1 MAKITRKAIKE
12 GLSQIPMET
21 ILLGIGKET
30 KLTHKQKEFARKV
43 ALGSPKT
50 KAYRETYNTKASA
63 KVVGVDA
70 SKLASNPSVSLEIEA
85 YKVALETEKHRTPAQ
100 LKSLLIQ
107 QLVKHSLDEDF
118 PPAQRVK
125 CLELMGKLYEVGAF
139 EERKTTTIVHESA
152 KVKERLLSQLKSVM
166 NGNYISEI
174 QIDEG
179 DELLSEI
186 RTDPPGEG
194 GIEQPTTPPPAQTG
208 PSAGQPYIHTIPHN
222 ESALKTTE
230 PDSEKNMLVT
240 TSSKS
245 SSQDVDYIE
254 ESKVTG
260 TLSSENSEGGIAP
273 KGENVTESGT
283 NDHEK
288 EGTPHE
294 NCQEVVLGE
303 DIEMTPLDNMDKK
316 WGGGIK
322 K

>member
-12 GLSQIPMET
+12 GLNQIPMET

-50 KAYRETYNTKASA
+50 KAYRETYNTKGKATT
-63 KVVGVDA
+63 VGTDA
-70 SKLASNPSVSLEIEA
+70 SKLARNPLVSLEIEA
-85 YKVALETEKHRTPAQ
+85 YKIALESEKHRTPAQ

-166 NGNYISEI
+166 NGDYISEVKGKT
-174 QIDEG
+174 DEG
-179 DELLSEI
+179 DELLAEL
-186 RTDPPGEG
+186 RTDPPGET

-208 PSAGQPYIHTIPHN
+208 PVAGQSYTHINPHIQ
-222 ESALKTTE
+222 SATE
-230 PDSEKNMLVT
+230 TATLVD

-254 ESKVTG
+254 ESNVTG
-260 TLSSENSEGGIAP
+260 TLSSEIS
-273 KGENVTESGT
+273 VESGT
-283 NDHEK
+283 DDHEK

-294 NCQEVVLGE
+294 NIQEVVLGE
-303 DIEMTPLDNMDKK
+303 DIEMTPLDDMDKK
-316 WGGGIK
+316 EGGGI
-322 K
+322 

>member
-12 GLSQIPMET
+12 GLSQIPVET

-43 ALGSPKT
+43 ALGSPKA

-70 SKLASNPSVSLEIEA
+70 SRLASNPIVSLEIEA
-85 YKVALETEKHRTPAQ
+85 YKVALEAEKHRTPAQ

-179 DELLSEI
+179 DELLSEL

-194 GIEQPTTPPPAQTG
+194 GIEQPTTPPPAQSG
-208 PSAGQPYIHTIPHN
+208 PVAGQPYIHTIPHN
-222 ESALKTTE
+222 ESASQTT
-230 PDSEKNMLVT
+230 MLVT

-254 ESKVTG
+254 KSNVTG

-273 KGENVTESGT
+273 KGENGT
-283 NDHEK
+283 NDHEDAEK
-288 EGTPHE
+288 NEGTPHE
-294 NCQEVVLGE
+294 NSQEVVLGE
-303 DIEMTPLDNMDKK
+303 DIEMTPLDDMDKK

>member
-12 GLSQIPMET
+12 GLNQIPMET

-30 KLTHKQKEFARKV
+30 KLTHKQKEFARNI
-43 ALGSPKT
+43 ALGENKT
-50 KAYRETYNTKASA
+50 KAYRKAYNREGKA
-63 KVVGVDA
+63 KTVGNDA
-70 SKLASNPSVSLEIEA
+70 YKLAKRPEIVTEIEA
-85 YKVALETEKHRTPAQ
+85 YKIAIEAEKHRTPAQ

-166 NGNYISEI
+166 NGNYISEVSEKT
-174 QIDEG
+174 DEG
-179 DELLSEI
+179 DELLAEI
-186 RTDPPGEG
+186 RTDPPGET

-208 PSAGQPYIHTIPHN
+208 PVAGQSYTHTIPHN
-222 ESALKTTE
+222 ESALETNESHSQT
-230 PDSEKNMLVT
+230 DMLVT

-260 TLSSENSEGGIAP
+260 TLSSENSE
-273 KGENVTESGT
+273 VTT
-283 NDHEK
+283 VEK

-294 NCQEVVLGE
+294 NIQEVVVGE

>member
-12 GLSQIPMET
+12 GLNQIPMET
-21 ILLGIGKET
+21 ILLGVGKES
-30 KLTHKQKEFARKV
+30 KLTHKQKQFARNI
-43 ALGSPKT
+43 ALGSTKT
-50 KAYRETYNTKASA
+50 KAYRDAYKREGKA
-63 KVVGVDA
+63 KTVGNDA
-70 SKLASNPSVSLEIEA
+70 YKLSKRPEIVTEIEA
-85 YKVALETEKHRTPAQ
+85 YKVALEAEKHRTPAQ

-166 NGNYISEI
+166 NGNYINEI

-179 DELLSEI
+179 DELLSEL

-194 GIEQPTTPPPAQTG
+194 GIEQPTTPPPAQSG
-208 PSAGQPYIHTIPHN
+208 PSAGQPYIHTIPHS

-230 PDSEKNMLVT
+230 SPTEPTMLVT

-245 SSQDVDYIE
+245 SSQDVDYNE
-254 ESKVTG
+254 ESNVTG

-273 KGENVTESGT
+273 KGENGTESGT

-288 EGTPHE
+288 NEGTPHE
-294 NCQEVVLGE
+294 NSQEVVLGE
-303 DIEMTPLDNMDKK
+303 DIEMTPLDDMDKK
-316 WGGGIK
+316 WGGGI
-322 K
+322 

>member
-12 GLSQIPMET
+12 GLEQIPVET
-21 ILLGIGKET
+21 ILLGVGAKPQ
-30 KLTHKQKEFARKV
+30 LTHKQKEFARKV

-70 SKLASNPSVSLEIEA
+70 SRLASNPHVSLEIEA
-85 YKVALETEKHRTPAQ
+85 YKVALEAEKHRTPAQ

-166 NGNYISEI
+166 NGNYINEVGEKT
-174 QIDEG
+174 DEG
-179 DELLSEI
+179 DELLAEL
-186 RTDPPGEG
+186 RTDPPGEAG
-194 GIEQPTTPPPAQTG
+194 DTQPTTPPPAQTG
-208 PSAGQPYIHTIPHN
+208 PVAGQSYIHINPHN
-222 ESALKTTE
+222 ESATE
-230 PDSEKNMLVT
+230 STMLVN

-254 ESKVTG
+254 ESNVTG
-260 TLSSENSEGGIAP
+260 TLSSEN
-273 KGENVTESGT
+273 GT
-283 NDHEK
+283 DDHEK
-288 EGTPHE
+288 NEGTPHE
-294 NCQEVVLGE
+294 NIQEVVLGE
-303 DIEMTPLDNMDKK
+303 DVEMAPLDDMDKK
-316 WGGGIK
+316 EGGGI
-322 K
+322 

>member
-12 GLSQIPMET
+12 GLEQIPVET
-21 ILLGIGKET
+21 ILLGVGAKPQ
-30 KLTHKQKEFARKV
+30 LTHKQKEFARKV

-85 YKVALETEKHRTPAQ
+85 YKVALEAEKHRTPAQ

-152 KVKERLLSQLKSVM
+152 KVKERLLSQLKNVM
-166 NGNYISEI
+166 NGNYISEVSEKT
-174 QIDEG
+174 DEG
-179 DELLSEI
+179 DELLAEL
-186 RTDPPGEG
+186 RTDPPGET
-194 GIEQPTTPPPAQTG
+194 GIEQATTPPPAQTG
-208 PSAGQPYIHTIPHN
+208 PVAGQSYTHINPHN
-222 ESALKTTE
+222 ESAVETNESAPEST
-230 PDSEKNMLVT
+230 MLVT

-245 SSQDVDYIE
+245 YSQDVDSIE
-254 ESKVTG
+254 ESNVTG
-260 TLSSENSEGGIAP
+260 TLSSENSEGGCTP
-273 KGENVTESGT
+273 KGENSEVTTVE
-283 NDHEK
+283 N

-294 NCQEVVLGE
+294 NIQEVVLGE
-303 DIEMTPLDNMDKK
+303 DIEMTPLDDMDKK
-316 WGGGIK
+316 EGGGI
-322 K
+322 

>member
-12 GLSQIPMET
+12 GLEQIPVET
-21 ILLGIGKET
+21 ILLGVGAKPQ
-30 KLTHKQKEFARKV
+30 LTHKQKEFARKV

-70 SKLASNPSVSLEIEA
+70 SRLASNPIVSLEIEA
-85 YKVALETEKHRTPAQ
+85 YKVALEAEKHRTPAQ

-166 NGNYISEI
+166 
-174 QIDEG
+174 EG
-179 DELLSEI
+179 DYIKEKKTEEEDSLLAELKTPLEL
-186 RTDPPGEG
+186 PGDL
-194 GIEQPTTPPPAQTG
+194 QPTTPPPAQTG
-208 PSAGQPYIHTIPHN
+208 PSAGQPYTHSIPHS
-222 ESALKTTE
+222 ESDSKTT
-230 PDSEKNMLVT
+230 MLVT
-240 TSSKS
+240 TSSKLD
-245 SSQDVDYIE
+245 SQDVDYIE
-254 ESKVTG
+254 ESNVTG
-260 TLSSENSEGGIAP
+260 TIT
-273 KGENVTESGT
+273 GENVPK
-283 NDHEK
+283 N

-294 NCQEVVLGE
+294 NYQEVLIGE
-303 DIEMTPLDNMDKK
+303 DIEMAPLDDMDKK
-316 WGGGIK
+316 EGGGI
-322 K
+322 

>member
-12 GLSQIPMET
+12 GLEQIPVET
-21 ILLGIGKET
+21 ILLGVGAKPQ
-30 KLTHKQKEFARKV
+30 LTHKQKEFARKV

-70 SKLASNPSVSLEIEA
+70 SRLASNPIVSLEIEA
-85 YKVALETEKHRTPAQ
+85 YKIALEAEKHRTPAQ

-166 NGNYISEI
+166 NGDYVKEVTDKT
-174 QIDEG
+174 DEG
-179 DELLSEI
+179 DELLAEL
-186 RTDPPGEG
+186 RPDPLELPGD
-194 GIEQPTTPPPAQTG
+194 QQATTPPPAQTG
-208 PSAGQPYIHTIPHN
+208 PVAGQSYIHINPHN
-222 ESALKTTE
+222 ESDSKTTT
-230 PDSEKNMLVT
+230 LVT

-254 ESKVTG
+254 ESNVTG
-260 TLSSENSEGGIAP
+260 TLSSENSE
-273 KGENVTESGT
+273 VTT
-283 NDHEK
+283 VEK

-294 NCQEVVLGE
+294 NIQEVVLGE
-303 DIEMTPLDNMDKK
+303 DIEMTPLDDMDKK
-316 WGGGIK
+316 EGGGI
-322 K
+322 

>member
-12 GLSQIPMET
+12 GLEQIPVET
-21 ILLGIGKET
+21 ILLGVGAKPQ
-30 KLTHKQKEFARKV
+30 LTHKQKEFARKI
-43 ALGSPKT
+43 ALGSTKA
-50 KAYRETYNTKASA
+50 KAYREAYKSKGKA
-63 KVVGVDA
+63 KTVGNNA
-70 SKLASNPSVSLEIEA
+70 SKLAQHEGIQMEVEA
-85 YKVALETEKHRTPAQ
+85 YKIAIEAEKHRTPAQ

-166 NGNYISEI
+166 NGNYINEI

-179 DELLSEI
+179 DELLSEL

-194 GIEQPTTPPPAQTG
+194 GIEQPTTPPPAQSG
-208 PSAGQPYIHTIPHN
+208 PSAGQPYIHTIPHS

-230 PDSEKNMLVT
+230 SPTEPTMLVT

-260 TLSSENSEGGIAP
+260 TLSSENG
-273 KGENVTESGT
+273 TESGT

-294 NCQEVVLGE
+294 NPQEVVLGE

>member
-12 GLSQIPMET
+12 GLSQIPVET

-30 KLTHKQKEFARKV
+30 KLTHKQKEFARNI
-43 ALGSPKT
+43 ALGSTKT
-50 KAYRETYNTKASA
+50 KAYRDAYKREGKA
-63 KVVGVDA
+63 KTVGNDA
-70 SKLASNPSVSLEIEA
+70 YKLSKRPEIVTEIEA
-85 YKVALETEKHRTPAQ
+85 YKVALEAEKHRTPAQ

-166 NGNYISEI
+166 NGNYINEI

-179 DELLSEI
+179 DELLSEL

-194 GIEQPTTPPPAQTG
+194 GIEQPTTPPPAQSG

-230 PDSEKNMLVT
+230 SPTEPTMLVT

-254 ESKVTG
+254 ESNVTG

-273 KGENVTESGT
+273 KGENDTENGT
-283 NDHEK
+283 NGHEKK

-294 NCQEVVLGE
+294 NSQEVVLGE
-303 DIEMTPLDNMDKK
+303 DIEMTPLDDMDKK
-316 WGGGIK
+316 EGGGI
-322 K
+322 